1 MSKLSTEIK
10 SLSRLALP
18 VALSQLAI
26 MGMGITD
33 VLLAGHAG
41 TDELAGLSLG
51 NNIWSVTILFFFGIG
66 LITQAL
72 VGRYFGA
79 NDMQALRQQVHQSM
93 WLTLICGLLGA
104 LCILLA
110 AEILLVSGFEPM
122 MADRAHNYLQA
133 IAWGAVPMTMLSA
146 LRGSLE
152 AMNLTQPV
160 FWINFGA
167 FLLNIPL
174 DYALIYG
181 VWGLPKFGAVGCAW
195 STSVLLWVGFFASV
209 AMLQWHKAIRHL
221 QVFKDFSAPDFKVIL
236 STLKLGF
243 PIGLSVLIEMSM
255 FAGAGMLIAYFG
267 PVAAGAHSIAI
278 SIASASFMIYLGFS
292 AGVTIRASQQLG
304 AEHYQG
310 ARYSVKVGTGFNLLL
325 AFLLS
330 IVFWL
335 FREPLV
341 SLYTRDTEVI
351 RLATQLLLLGAAFQV
366 VDCLQAATIAALR
379 AYHDTV
385 SAPKVQMFAY
395 WLIGLPLAI
404 GLGFYSELPGISGP
418 HGFWVAMIVSLSI
431 SGLMLLRRL
440 LKVLAEQPANQVA

>member
-1 MSKLSTEIK
+1 MSKLSTELK

-51 NNIWSVTILFFFGIG
+51 ANIWCVTILFFFGIG

-79 NDMQALRQQVHQSM
+79 DDMQSLRNQIHQSL
-93 WLTLICGLLGA
+93 WLTLACGLLGV
-104 LCILLA
+104 LTILLA
-110 AEILLVSGFEPM
+110 AEILLMSGFEPT
-122 MADRAHNYLQA
+122 MAARAHDYLQA
-133 IAWGAVPMTMLSA
+133 IAWGAVPMTMLAA

-152 AMNLTQPV
+152 AMNLTQSV
-160 FWINFGA
+160 FWINFLI
-167 FLLNIPL
+167 FLINIPL
-174 DYALIYG
+174 DYALVYG
-181 VWGLPKFGAVGCAW
+181 VWGLPKLGAEGCAW
-195 STSVLLWVGFFASV
+195 ATAILLWAGFFASA
-209 AMLQWHKAIRHL
+209 AMLQWHKKIRHL
-221 QVFKDFSAPDFKVIL
+221 QVFKDFSAPDMTVIL
-236 STLKLGF
+236 STFKLGF

-267 PVAAGAHSIAI
+267 PLAAAANSIAI

-304 AEHYQG
+304 AKSFEG
-310 ARYSVKVGTGFNLLL
+310 AHYSVKVGTSFNILL
-325 AFLLS
+325 AFVLS
-330 IVFWL
+330 VIFWV

-341 SLYTRDTEVI
+341 SLYTNDAAVI
-351 RLATQLLLLGAAFQV
+351 QLAAQLLLLGAAFQV

-385 SAPKVQMFAY
+385 SAPKIQMFAY
-395 WLIGLPLAI
+395 WLIGLPVAV
-404 GLGFYSELPGISGP
+404 GLGFYSDLPGISGP
-418 HGFWVAMIVSLSI
+418 HGFWVAMLVSLTI
-431 SGLMLLRRL
+431 SSLLLLRRL
-440 LKVLAEQPANQVA
+440 LKVLAHPT

>member
-1 MSKLSTEIK
+1 MSKLSTELK

-51 NNIWSVTILFFFGIG
+51 ANIWCVTILFFFGIG

-79 NDMQALRQQVHQSM
+79 EDMSALRHQVHQSL
-93 WLTLICGLLGA
+93 WLTLVCGLLGV
-104 LCILLA
+104 LTILLA
-110 AEILLVSGFEPM
+110 AEILLVSGFEPV
-122 MADRAHNYLQA
+122 MASRAHDYLQA
-133 IAWGAVPMTMLSA
+133 IAWGAVPMTMLAA

-160 FWINFGA
+160 FWINFVV
-167 FLLNIPL
+167 FLMNIPL
-174 DYALIYG
+174 DYALVYG
-181 VWGLPKFGAVGCAW
+181 AWGFPKLGAEGCAW
-195 STSVLLWVGFFASV
+195 ATAVLLWVGFFASA
-209 AMLQWHKAIRHL
+209 AMLQWHKSIRHL
-221 QVFKDFSAPDFKVIL
+221 HVFKNFSAPDMKVIL

-267 PVAAGAHSIAI
+267 PIAAAANSIAI
-278 SIASASFMIYLGFS
+278 SIASASFMIYLGFA

-304 AEHYQG
+304 AESYEG
-310 ARYSVKVGTGFNLLL
+310 ARYSVKVGTNFNVLL
-325 AFLLS
+325 AFVLTF
-330 IVFWL
+330 VFWV
-335 FREPLV
+335 FRDPLV
-341 SLYTRDTEVI
+341 SLYSNDAEVI
-351 RLATQLLLLGAAFQV
+351 RLAAQLLLFGAAFQV

-385 SAPKVQMFAY
+385 SAPKIQMFAY
-395 WLIGLPLAI
+395 WLIGLPVAI
-404 GLGFYSELPGISGP
+404 WLGFYSELPGISGP
-418 HGFWVAMIVSLSI
+418 YGFWVAMLVSLTI
-431 SGLMLLRRL
+431 SGLLLLRRL
-440 LKVLAEQPANQVA
+440 LKVLAQQP